1 MSHVFVISHRRT
13 LLTRLID
20 SDVAV
25 VLSKLRRKAERDL
38 ERGGEADHIAST

>member
-20 SDVAV
+20 SD

-38 ERGGEADHIAST
+38 ERGGEADHIANT